1 MAVYDIL
8 PTANLKAEDI
18 RDTLNSNGGV
28 VTNDTLTFFTSVANI
43 NPFSK
48 HKPVVYGAAFC
59 QDFDSAKSNYVV
71 DWWKGSDGM
80 CGLVPKV
87 VSSRAAIVSA
97 QDGEMNGWSYTLPEG
112 GSTQPFRLG
121 DFAMYYPAANPPLFN
136 FLISPEIASKND
148 TITGSC
154 MQNVDSGLYELTF
167 ADTGLSAYYFGM
179 YLVHSSGTYKYFVTS
194 ATPLSEN
201 GSTASL
207 TNATLN
213 TGTWTAY
220 PCISTVKY
228 TAADA
233 AEQVGSYYTLP
244 MCSPVTFQV
253 VAQKAYINCA
263 AEWVTNDGVKNEIKV
278 TSLTLSAST
287 AVTYRNNYIQF
298 RYSSSSFADA
308 MQVGE
313 LQLSLEDVENATD
326 FVFDTTDL
334 NFTNLEGL
342 NVGSDYKI
350 IVSLGSGSL
359 VTEVQIMED
368 TSTPIE

>member
-1 MAVYDIL
+1 MAVYSIL
-8 PTANLKAEDI
+8 PETNLKAEDI
-18 RDTLNSNGGV
+18 RDTLNANGGS
-28 VTNDTLTFFTSVANI
+28 VTNDTTTFFKSTANI

-48 HKPVVYGAAFC
+48 HKPVILAVNFC
-59 QDFDSAKSNYVV
+59 QDFDSSKSDYNTT
-71 DWWKGSDGM
+71 WWKGNDGM
-80 CGLVPKV
+80 CGLVPKM
-87 VSSRAAIVSA
+87 VSSRAAIISE
-97 QDGEMNGWSYTLPEG
+97 QDGGMNGWSYDLPDG
-112 GSTQPFRLG
+112 GSSQPFRLG

-179 YLVHSSGTYKYFVTS
+179 YLVHSRGTYKYFVTS
-194 ATPLSEN
+194 AIPLSEN

-233 AEQVGSYYTLP
+233 AEQTGSYYTLP
-244 MCSPVTFQV
+244 MCNPVTFQV

-278 TSLTLSAST
+278 TLLTLSASS

-313 LQLSLEDVENATD
+313 YQIKLEDVEGATD
-326 FVFDTTDL
+326 FIFDTTDL
-334 NFTNLEGL
+334 NFTTLKGL

-359 VTEVQIMED
+359 VTEILIMED
-368 TSTPIE
+368 PSTPIE